1 MLRKLL
7 VLVVVALGVG
17 VLAPNAMAAAKL
29 RVLHAA
35 PDVPAVTVYV
45 NGKAAV
51 PSLGTLASTPYLSV
65 PAGTYRVAV
74 SLQGRPESEAA
85 LRATVTLKDKQR
97 YTAMARGLLA
107 AKTAKLALITDM
119 RTAPGKGIAAIRV
132 AHLSPDAPNVDVWVN
147 TKKVLSNVP
156 YEAVS
161 SYLRV
166 KPGTYRIR
174 VVAAGTTQAVFDQ
187 RLRLRGGQA
196 VTATAL
202 GALQAEGATFTV
214 KVLKDASR

>member
-1 MLRKLL
+1 MVRRLIALA
-7 VLVVVALGVG
+7 VAAVGVG
-17 VLAPNAMAAAKL
+17 VLAPSALAAAQL

-51 PSLGTLASTPYLSV
+51 PSLGTLASTKYLSL

-74 SLQGRPESEAA
+74 SLAGKPESEAA
-85 LRATVTLKDKQR
+85 LRATIRLKDKQR

-107 AKTAKLALITDM
+107 RSTAELALVTDM
-119 RTAPGKGIAAIRV
+119 AKAPGKGVAAIRV
-132 AHLSPDAPNVDVWVN
+132 AHLSPDAPKVDVYVN
-147 TKKVLSNVP
+147 GKRTLAGVP
-156 YEAVS
+156 YEALS
-161 SYLRV
+161 KYLRV

-174 VVAAGTTQAVFDQ
+174 ITAAGTQTAVFDQ

-196 VTATAL
+196 VTAAAV
-202 GALQAEGATFTV
+202 GALNADGAKFAV
-214 KVLKDASR
+214 KVLRDAAR

>member
-1 MLRKLL
+1 MFRKLL
-7 VLVVVALGVG
+7 VLVVLAVGVG
-17 VLAPNAMAAAKL
+17 ALAPNALAAAQL

-51 PSLGTLASTPYLSV
+51 PSLGTLASTPYLSL

-74 SLQGRPESEAA
+74 SLQGQPESAAA
-85 LRATVTLKDKQR
+85 LRATITLKDKQR
-97 YTAMARGLLA
+97 YTATARGLLS
-107 AKTAKLALITDM
+107 AKTAELALIRDM
-119 RTAPGKGIAAIRV
+119 RVAPGRGVAAIRV

-147 TKKVLSNVP
+147 AKRVLRNVP

-161 SYLRV
+161 NYLRL
-166 KPGTYRIR
+166 KPGQYRIR
-174 VVAAGTTQAVFDQ
+174 ITATGTTTTVFDQ

-196 VTATAL
+196 VTAAAV
-202 GALQAEGATFTV
+202 GAVKAEGAKFTV

>member
-1 MLRKLL
+1 MLRTL
-7 VLVVVALGVG
+7 VALAGSVVALGV
-17 VLAPNAMAAAKL
+17 LAPSALAASQL

-45 NGKAAV
+45 NGEAAV
-51 PSLGTLASTPYLSV
+51 PSLAPLASTQYLSL

-85 LRATVTLKDKQR
+85 LRATITLRDKQR

-107 AKTAKLALITDM
+107 ARTAELALLADM
-119 RTAPGKGIAAIRV
+119 RAAPGRGVAALRV
-132 AHLSPDAPNVDVWVN
+132 AHLSPDAPRVDVWVN
-147 TKKVLSNVP
+147 AARVLRNVP
-156 YEAVS
+156 YETAS
-161 SYLRV
+161 KYFRL

-174 VVAAGTTQAVFDQ
+174 ITAAGTTNAVFDK

-196 VTATAL
+196 VTAAAV
-202 GALQAEGATFTV
+202 GALQADGAKFTV
-214 KVLKDASR
+214 KVLRDAAR